1 MKKRQMILKISAG
14 VVSALSI
21 VALFLHFITLRN
33 GDTRYRYKFGSF
45 SGTSDALV
53 IISRILF
60 ITTIVVC
67 MALLVSL
74 ILQFII
80 KNDILD
86 WIVTGCSVLIMITA
100 SLCFVSTLL
109 YCLSISKLGSHVYFP
124 SIGCYWLLIVGIAA
138 PVLSVISNRK

>member
-1 MKKRQMILKISAG
+1 MKTRQMILKISAA
-14 VVSALSI
+14 VMSALSI

-60 ITTIVVC
+60 ITTIVVA
-67 MALLVSL
+67 MVLLISI

-86 WIVTGCSVLIMITA
+86 WVVIGCSVLIMITA
-100 SLCFVSTLL
+100 TLSFVSTLL

-124 SIGCYWLLIVGIAA
+124 SIGCYWLLVVGIVA
-138 PVLSVISNRK
+138 PVLAVISNKK